1 MMRTQTRISAWR
13 TRASLALG
21 IWALGLNVTV
31 LADDAGQWD
40 QKKKMELTSTTF
52 ADGEVLPISMIYES
66 ANPDGTNACSVDG
79 STGGNTSPEL
89 AWTNAPRDTR
99 SFAVVLYD
107 TTAAFTHWGIYNISP
122 ERRSLPANA
131 GAPTSKFG
139 RQIENDFF
147 LGTNGYD
154 GPCPPAVQ
162 PFVHHYVFTVYALD
176 TSLELKGSTNFP
188 ASAETL
194 YHALIRAGQEGHI
207 LASASIA
214 GLYSVVAPAD

>member
-1 MMRTQTRISAWR
+1 
-13 TRASLALG
+13 
-21 IWALGLNVTV
+21 VTL

-52 ADGEVLPISMIYES
+52 ADGGVLPISMIYES
-66 ANPDGTNACSVDG
+66 PNPDGTNACSVDG

-89 AWTNAPRDTR
+89 AWTNAPRDAR

-122 ERRSLPANA
+122 ERRSLPTNA

-139 RQIENDFF
+139 QQIENDFF

-162 PFVHHYVFTVYALD
+162 PSVHHYVFTVYALD
-176 TSLELKGSTNFP
+176 TSLELPGSTDFP
-188 ASAETL
+188 AAAETL
-194 YHALIRAGQEGHI
+194 YQALIRAGQEGHI
-207 LASASIA
+207 LASASIT
-214 GLYSVVAPAD
+214 GLYSVVAAAD

>member
-21 IWALGLNVTV
+21 IWAIGLSVTV
-31 LADDAGQWD
+31 LADDAGQRD
-40 QKKKMELTSTTF
+40 QKKMELTSTIFT
-52 ADGEVLPISMIYES
+52 DGGVLPISMTREF

-79 STGGNTSPEL
+79 SPGGNTSPEL
-89 AWTNAPRDTR
+89 AWTNAPQDTR
-99 SFAVVLYD
+99 SFSVVVYD

-122 ERRSLPANA
+122 ERRGLPANA
-131 GAPTSKFG
+131 GIPTSKFG
-139 RQIENDFF
+139 QQIENDFF

-176 TSLELKGSTNFP
+176 KSLELEGSANFP

-194 YHALIRAGQEGHI
+194 YHALIRAGREGHI
-207 LASASIA
+207 LASASIT
-214 GLYSVVAPAD
+214 GLYSVVAGAD